1 MKEIIIYVSFLLNG
15 QNVSGT
21 LSVSQD
27 SIRYWDGQRYQ
38 MAKTKYFGFNNS
50 KTGIASADKD
60 GQLIVM
66 QITTFAINYSI
77 NGKVYHFRRKQLDAR
92 K

>member
-15 QNVSGT
+15 QKVSGT

-66 QITTFAINYSI
+66 QISNLQVIYSI
-77 NGKVYHFRRKQLDAR
+77 NGKMYHFRRKKLN
-92 K
+92 